1 MIFAVPSAPPG
12 FVAPVVGGHARAR
25 RVADEL
31 TVRGIFLE
39 HSDFVLRMVRRFG
52 VRPGDVEDVAQDVF
66 MVVHKKLP
74 TFERERSMKAW
85 LTGIVRRVTADY
97 RKRAHVR
104 REHPSE
110 RPPEPGVMAPQEE
123 ALERRRLRA
132 ILDLA
137 LDALDEDKRVVFVL
151 YELEGMTMAEVTES
165 LDCPLQTGYS
175 RLNAARRSVRA
186 FVERALA
193 EGSAR

>member
-1 MIFAVPSAPPG
+1 MTLLASTPAFEPALL
-12 FVAPVVGGHARAR
+12 GGHARAAL
-25 RVADEL
+25 VTDEP
-31 TVRGIFLE
+31 TVRAVFEE

-66 MVVHKKLP
+66 LVVHRRLE
-74 TFERERSMKAW
+74 TFDRGRSMKAW

-110 RPPEPGVMAPQEE
+110 IPPAPTDGAPQER
-123 ALERRRLRA
+123 ALARSQLRA
-132 ILDLA
+132 ILDAA
-137 LDALDEDKRVVFVL
+137 LDQLDEDKRAVFVL

-175 RLNAARRSVRA
+175 RLNAARRAVRA
-186 FVERALA
+186 HVERALA
-193 EGSAR
+193 EGSPR